1 MSKLKDKK
9 LSLPFGS
16 SAVTGGRKPLVRHS
30 SVNLPVNRSLNTP
43 TKGTVSDSGGGSSG
57 LGSGATPTN
66 QTKAT
71 PPTSPSRGGVVVI
84 GGESDVPHFGFS
96 SKTCLDILP
105 ALTIDQ
111 LKFEIKYLKIVTTAT
126 TKQGY
131 VKAIKSV
138 LQNNLYDDFCN
149 TINSVTDTVS
159 SFSCLVKRAEESL
172 EKLSKLS
179 PPVTHPAPVE
189 PIEPSV
195 SDLPTPE
202 QPELD
207 DSVCCVLNNVFND
220 LNVND
225 ILAQI
230 PCVKT
235 ESHGRKTAYFGNT
248 KYSYGRISHEAAP
261 YPVCVVFNKI
271 LEGMKTVVPDFS
283 FDQYTCLVT
292 HYPDGKSQIPLH
304 HDDEQQIVEG
314 STIFTVSVGSDRF
327 LTLQNQVG
335 LLNEAS
341 VEIKHGSVYSMSRES
356 QSTWKHGMLPQDC
369 AEPRVSFGFRQLKQT
384 SPVPKRPRAP
394 PVTHPDTYRSPNAV
408 PAGTHDRCLLLTD
421 SILSPT
427 PVSIFNRVKNLRC
440 IKKDN
445 KRLVDIFNF
454 EPEFSICNTVII
466 SAGVNDLSCYGLR
479 ASVLADMV
487 CDRLR
492 RTCRKHPKTKFI
504 FNTILNVHN
513 KYDWL
518 NHEINLFNSNMNEL
532 SLSIPNMALFDSHAL
547 LMNDRISQSLGG
559 VIDLREQ
566 RGIHVTWHA
575 RKLITDNLV
584 NALELT
590 WHLNNDKPV
599 SGKLSNWVWPIR
611 QEFVNTWPVH

>member
-1 MSKLKDKK
+1 MCFIVFKTHVLYKMRY
-9 LSLPFGS
+9 S
-16 SAVTGGRKPLVRHS
+16 ST
-30 SVNLPVNRSLNTP
+30 LN
-43 TKGTVSDSGGGSSG
+43 
-57 LGSGATPTN
+57 
-66 QTKAT
+66 
-71 PPTSPSRGGVVVI
+71 
-84 GGESDVPHFGFS
+84 E
-96 SKTCLDILP
+96 KT
-105 ALTIDQ
+105 
-111 LKFEIKYLKIVTTAT
+111 F
-126 TKQGY
+126 
-131 VKAIKSV
+131 
-138 LQNNLYDDFCN
+138 
-149 TINSVTDTVS
+149 
-159 SFSCLVKRAEESL
+159 
-172 EKLSKLS
+172 
-179 PPVTHPAPVE
+179 PVTCIYKTSQHY
-189 PIEPSV
+189 IIFPS
-195 SDLPTPE
+195 
-202 QPELD
+202 
-207 DSVCCVLNNVFND
+207 
-220 LNVND
+220 
-225 ILAQI
+225 ILCI
-230 PCVKT
+230 
-235 ESHGRKTAYFGNT
+235 Y
-248 KYSYGRISHEAAP
+248 
-261 YPVCVVFNKI
+261 
-271 LEGMKTVVPDFS
+271 
-283 FDQYTCLVT
+283 
-292 HYPDGKSQIPLH
+292 
-304 HDDEQQIVEG
+304 
-314 STIFTVSVGSDRF
+314 IFIIF
-327 LTLQNQVG
+327 
-335 LLNEAS
+335 
-341 VEIKHGSVYSMSRES
+341 
-356 QSTWKHGMLPQDC
+356 
-369 AEPRVSFGFRQLKQT
+369 
-384 SPVPKRPRAP
+384 PKRPRAP

-518 NHEINLFNSNMNEL
+518 NHEINLFNSYMNEL